1 MFKFRCEDEEQY
13 VGADNI
19 LRCLGLYDVL
29 FESKKHEIL
38 KTLAD
43 KAKYSTNIFTKDYE
57 KLLKRLRM
65 TILHVIYSVC
75 LSSKLM
81 TDFLTSISNI
91 IGKSDPGFSEMI
103 ESYQSIRKN
112 LNEKSVKKEN
122 IKLYDIS
129 KPQFKDENIEEI
141 KLETED
147 KSTHYIANKKD
158 KLMFKKIISFKINQW
173 LLAKYLSVVENEQ
186 VVEEFDT

>member
-1 MFKFRCEDEEQY
+1 
-13 VGADNI
+13 
-19 LRCLGLYDVL
+19 
-29 FESKKHEIL
+29 
-38 KTLAD
+38 
-43 KAKYSTNIFTKDYE
+43 
-57 KLLKRLRM
+57 
-65 TILHVIYSVC
+65 
-75 LSSKLM
+75 M

-147 KSTHYIANKKD
+147 ESTHYIANKKD

-173 LLAKYLSVVENEQ
+173 ILAKYLSVVENEQ